1 MTLHMKKVILTLAL
15 AAFAAASLGAQAPKV
30 KPADYQFTT
39 VKEIPV
45 TSMKNQ
51 NRSGTCWCFSALS
64 FLESEVI
71 KAKNLK
77 AEAYPDF
84 SEMFVVRHSYHD
96 RAVKFVRLNGY
107 LNMAAGSGFGDVL
120 EVIRDYGLMPQSA
133 YSGMNYG
140 YDLPVQGELDAVLK
154 GYVQAVVKN
163 PNRKLTPVW
172 PKGFDGILDAYLGE
186 LPETF
191 VENGVTYTAESY
203 RDAMGINPDD
213 YVNISSYTHHPFYSQ
228 FAIEVEDNWRWG
240 LCYNLPLDEFMAIID
255 NAVENG
261 YTVLWGGDVS
271 EPGFTRDGLAVLLD
285 TEAKATT
292 GSDQERWVGKAED
305 KPAAAAE
312 KKALPKELQ
321 VTQEIRQRMYDE
333 KTSTDDHGMHL
344 YGTAK
349 DQNGTKYYLIK
360 NSWGVT
366 GAYDGTWYMSE
377 NFVKGKT
384 LNFVVNKKALPK
396 DIAKKLGIK

>member
-1 MTLHMKKVILTLAL
+1 MTLHMKKMILTLAL

-191 VENGVTYTAESY
+191 VDNGVTYTAESY

-312 KKALPKELQ
+312 KKELPKELQ